1 MASSIRL
8 AMAAGDTLEY
18 VDRLMNHNGFAR
30 VELSEAGG
38 LSWTATYQKQVRKS
52 MAEGVL
58 DGINAGRGGQVRG
71 RYNVITV
78 AVQLHG
84 VGPAQTDVVSE
95 DTVIQA
101 LRD

>member
-30 VELSEAGG
+30 VELSDAGE

-52 MAEGVL
+52 RTEGML
-58 DGINAGRGGQVRG
+58 DGINAYQGGPIRG

-78 AVQLHG
+78 AVQLRSLS
-84 VGPAQTDVVSE
+84 PTETDVVSE
-95 DTVIQA
+95 DTVIHA
-101 LRD
+101 LRG

>member
-30 VELSEAGG
+30 VELSEAGE

-52 MAEGVL
+52 RPERML
-58 DGINAGRGGQVRG
+58 DGINAYQGGPIRG

-78 AVQLHG
+78 TVQLRSL
-84 VGPAQTDVVSE
+84 GPTQTDVVSE

-101 LRD
+101 LRG